1 MRTVTYPPTATE
13 AIVVDKHKLVAP
25 PPEGTLDQSLIGK
38 KPPQFREAA
47 SPISSADAAKFA
59 GTSLIISTRG
69 AAAAS
74 VAGSHW
80 SYYGSQVSEHG
91 EYTEMQRVYVASLA
105 AMSTQREY
113 RRSLPFF

>member
-1 MRTVTYPPTATE
+1 MRTVTYLPTATE
-13 AIVVDKHKLVAP
+13 AIVMGKHKVVA
-25 PPEGTLDQSLIGK
+25 PPEGTLHQSLIGR
-38 KPPQFREAA
+38 KPPQLREVA

-80 SYYGSQVSEHG
+80 SYYG
-91 EYTEMQRVYVASLA
+91 YK
-105 AMSTQREY
+105 
-113 RRSLPFF
+113 